1 MKSNKFLFDNSPI
14 SLAKLLNFIFCKSLF
29 FFLILI
35 VFTPYTNSQI
45 SSNSLHFDG
54 SNFLIVGEDPLLD
67 IQSGSSTTYEGWIR
81 FCSDGMIFS
90 KNWCNGDAGY
100 YLQIVNGGQI
110 RVLGVNNT
118 VCNMGNLFQ
127 LTTNQAYAFNTWHHF
142 AVVIVVNA
150 NSTDVKV
157 YMNGALV
164 LSTVQNGLLHN
175 SSQNFI
181 IGAYKNISGTYGL
194 SYTGDIDEFR
204 IYNTALLPSEMGLPI
219 PTNPLLIIHYP
230 MEPQVN
236 PMATSEPN
244 LGTLGAT
251 FNADDVALSSPSTPD
266 VLNYVA
272 TSDYLPNVN
281 LGADTILNCGVN
293 SLILQANNTASSY
306 SWQQSNPIGSNWLPI
321 AGANMN
327 SLNYSLGSNY
337 DASVVVIGTIGF
349 CTDSDTI
356 NISVGGTISS
366 FLGNDSTICLGQ
378 SMILDASIVSG
389 TYLWQDGSVA
399 SSYTAASPG
408 LYWVEVTNNGCV
420 SVDSVNISA
429 SSLPSFNLGND
440 TILCLGETFIL
451 DLTPVQGNYLW
462 QNGSNLPTCTI
473 QNGTFWLSISNS
485 CGAVT
490 DSLIVANYPP
500 ISFSLGNDTTLC
512 NGQTLTF
519 DVSSVLGTYLW
530 FDGSTLPIYN
540 VTNSGSYWVEIT
552 NNGCTAY
559 DTVDVFFDAI
569 PVVNIGNDTTLCNG
583 ESLIINSTSNLG
595 VYLWQ
600 DGSSGTSFIINQ
612 DGIYWLTVT
621 NTCQSITDSI
631 NVNYYPTIPVNLGN
645 DTTICSGGSLT
656 LTCNHPNSSVIWQ
669 DGSIDTTFYVSQ
681 SGIYSVQLLY
691 NGCVTYDTVQVFMEF
706 MSQLDLGPDLLICE
720 GEQEIISIQNQ
731 TGSIQWNTGSS
742 EDFIILNSGGTYSAV
757 VTNSCGIQTDSI
769 IVESEECFCGFYV
782 PNAFTPN
789 EDEFNSYF
797 NPVFDCIISSYE
809 LKIYNRWGEVIFE
822 STDPEYRWDGTFHGR
837 IVQDGIYTYK
847 IIYSS
852 NYSIAEMIVGHLCII
867 R

>member
-29 FFLILI
+29 SFLILI

-67 IQSGSSTTYEGWIR
+67 IQPGSSTTYEGWIR

-127 LTTNQAYAFNTWHHF
+127 LTTTQTYAFNTWHHF

-164 LSTVQNGLLHN
+164 LSTVQNGVVHN

-251 FNADDVALSSPSTPD
+251 FNADDVALTSPSTPD

-293 SLILQANNTASSY
+293 SLILQTNNTASSY
-306 SWQQSNPIGSNWLPI
+306 TWQQSNPIGSNWLPI

-327 SLNYSLGSNY
+327 TLNYSLGTNF
-337 DASVVVIGTIGF
+337 DASVIVTGTIGF

-356 NISVGGTISS
+356 NISVGGSFS
-366 FLGNDSTICLGQ
+366 NFLGNDSTLCLGQ
-378 SMILDASIVSG
+378 GMILDASIVSG

-399 SSYTAASPG
+399 SSYTATSPG

-420 SVDSVNISA
+420 SIDSVNVTFVQIPIADFTA
-429 SSLPSFNLGND
+429 SVSTGAASLNVIFTNSSQNASTYTWDFGEGSPFN
-440 TILCLGETFIL
+440 
-451 DLTPVQGNYLW
+451 
-462 QNGSNLPTCTI
+462 
-473 QNGTFWLSISNS
+473 
-485 CGAVT
+485 
-490 DSLIVANYPP
+490 
-500 ISFSLGNDTTLC
+500 
-512 NGQTLTF
+512 
-519 DVSSVLGTYLW
+519 
-530 FDGSTLPIYN
+530 
-540 VTNSGSYWVEIT
+540 TNSG
-552 NNGCTAY
+552 N
-559 DTVDVFFDAI
+559 DVSH
-569 PVVNIGNDTTLCNG
+569 VY
-583 ESLIINSTSNLG
+583 SNPG
-595 VYLWQ
+595 TFVVYLTASNGTCSDQ
-600 DGSSGTSFIINQ
+600 D
-612 DGIYWLTVT
+612 
-621 NTCQSITDSI
+621 
-631 NVNYYPTIPVNLGN
+631 
-645 DTTICSGGSLT
+645 SLT
-656 LTCNHPNSSVIWQ
+656 
-669 DGSIDTTFYVSQ
+669 
-681 SGIYSVQLLY
+681 
-691 NGCVTYDTVQVFMEF
+691 
-706 MSQLDLGPDLLICE
+706 
-720 GEQEIISIQNQ
+720 
-731 TGSIQWNTGSS
+731 
-742 EDFIILNSGGTYSAV
+742 
-757 VTNSCGIQTDSI
+757 I
-769 IVESEECFCGFYV
+769 IVMPKLPPTLET
-782 PNAFTPN
+782 PNVFTPN
-789 EDEFNSYF
+789 ADQVNDEF
-797 NPVFDCIISSYE
+797 IIRVSNMKGLE
-809 LKIYNRWGEVIFE
+809 VVILNRWGLVMY
-822 STDPEYRWDGTFHGR
+822 EYNSIMGYWDGTVKGKDASEGVYFYKYKAIGLNGDELKGHGYITLLR
-837 IVQDGIYTYK
+837 
-847 IIYSS
+847 
-852 NYSIAEMIVGHLCII
+852 
-867 R
+867 